1 MLGQIKTRVAL
12 KGEPSPSTKDI
23 LSLPVI
29 KLWVGFVYFLNFH
42 IFGIG
47 MELRTGNNLS
57 EQLFAQ
63 ILNSGSKGG
72 HANLTVCASLYRPEF
87 IRRTLKWTK

>member
-1 MLGQIKTRVAL
+1 MCTF
-12 KGEPSPSTKDI
+12 TKDTRSYI
-23 LSLPVI
+23 ETI
-29 KLWVGFVYFLNFH
+29 KGQPIRLENDFTWIIKFWVGFVYFLNFH

-47 MELRTGNNLS
+47 MDLRTGNNLS

-72 HANLTVCASLYRPEF
+72 HANLTVCAHCIDLNSFAVL
-87 IRRTLKWTK
+87 

>member
-1 MLGQIKTRVAL
+1 
-12 KGEPSPSTKDI
+12 
-23 LSLPVI
+23 
-29 KLWVGFVYFLNFH
+29 
-42 IFGIG
+42 

-72 HANLTVCASLYRPEF
+72 HANLTVCAPLYRIHSPYFKVDQISKYNSSELHKPIIYDLGWLIPLNKF
-87 IRRTLKWTK
+87 IIEML